1 MSSSLSKK
9 KLHKNLLT
17 KTLLV
22 FFIFVSSTFFIHMSF
37 GATGERDP
45 SCHVLEI
52 SEHCDLAGI
61 GHLVYGDLI
70 VGGVLALFFHHLAH
84 KNQVR
89 IDKIISSNEEHRLK
103 RKDFAIFH
111 LKSQVTAMLFNLG
124 RIKKTAEFYNDA
136 VKSSYHPL
144 TTEEKDRTWKIRTLN
159 ERVKF
164 EEEKLGRLLDV
175 VRSTLVGAQDVLEPE
190 VVMQV
195 DGVITFV
202 GEMIIE
208 EQPDETMEF
217 VKYSVSKK
225 KVLYLLEKLKTY
237 STVTH
242 TFKKTEESIEDELNI
257 SAYPDTSGQEN
268 VMNKRNSV

>member
-1 MSSSLSKK
+1 
-9 KLHKNLLT
+9 
-17 KTLLV
+17 
-22 FFIFVSSTFFIHMSF
+22 MSF
-37 GATGERDP
+37 GATGERDA

-52 SEHCDLAGI
+52 SEHCVLSGI

-89 IDKIISSNEEHRLK
+89 IDKIINSNEEHRLK
-103 RKDFAIFH
+103 RKDFAVFH

-124 RIKKTAEFYNDA
+124 RIKKLAEFYNGA
-136 VKSSYHPL
+136 VKSDYHPL
-144 TTEEKDRTWKIRTLN
+144 TLEEKERNWKIRTLN

-190 VVMQV
+190 VVMQT

-202 GEMIIE
+202 GEMVIE
-208 EQPDETMEF
+208 EQQDGMMEF

-225 KVLYLLEKLKTY
+225 KVLYLLEKLKSY
-237 STVTH
+237 STVMH
-242 TFKKTEESIEDELNI
+242 TFKKVEENIENEL
-257 SAYPDTSGQEN
+257 SASVYPDAT
-268 VMNKRNSV
+268 

>member
-9 KLHKNLLT
+9 KQIHKSLLT

-22 FFIFVSSTFFIHMSF
+22 FFIFVTSTFFVHVSF
-37 GATGERDP
+37 GATGERDAD
-45 SCHVLEI
+45 CHVLEI
-52 SEHCDLAGI
+52 SEHCDLSGI

-89 IDKIISSNEEHRLK
+89 IDKIINSNEEHRLK
-103 RKDFAIFH
+103 RKDFAVFH

-124 RIKKTAEFYNDA
+124 RIKKLAEFYNTA
-136 VKSSYHPL
+136 VKSEYHSL
-144 TTEEKDRTWKIRTLN
+144 TLEEKERTFKIRTLN

-190 VVMQV
+190 VVMQA

-208 EQPDETMEF
+208 EQPDQTMEF
-217 VKYSVSKK
+217 VKYSVSKR
-225 KVLYLLEKLKTY
+225 KVLYLLEKLKSY

-242 TFKKTEESIEDELNI
+242 TFKKIEETAENGL
-257 SAYPDTSGQEN
+257 SAQVHRDT
-268 VMNKRNSV
+268 

>member
-1 MSSSLSKK
+1 MSSLSKK
-9 KLHKNLLT
+9 KQIHKSLLT

-37 GATGERDP
+37 GATGERDA

-124 RIKKTAEFYNDA
+124 RIKKTAEFYNDTI
-136 VKSSYHPL
+136 KLKYHPL
-144 TTEEKDRTWKIRTLN
+144 TAEEKNRNWKIRTLH
-159 ERVKF
+159 ERVNF
-164 EEEKLGRLLDV
+164 EQEKLGRLLDI
-175 VRSTLVGAQDVLEPE
+175 VRSTMVGAQDVLEPE
-190 VVMQV
+190 VVMQI

-202 GEMIIE
+202 GEMVIE

-217 VKYSVSKK
+217 MKYSVSKK
-225 KVLYLLEKLKTY
+225 KVLYLLEKLKSY
-237 STVTH
+237 SNVTH
-242 TFKKTEESIEDELNI
+242 TFKKMEETVEDELDVA
-257 SAYPDTSGQEN
+257 AYPNASG
-268 VMNKRNSV
+268 

>member
-1 MSSSLSKK
+1 
-9 KLHKNLLT
+9 
-17 KTLLV
+17 
-22 FFIFVSSTFFIHMSF
+22 MSF
-37 GATGERDP
+37 GATGERDV

-52 SEHCDLAGI
+52 SDHCDLSGI
-61 GHLVYGDLI
+61 GHLVYGDLV

-89 IDKIISSNEEHRLK
+89 IDKIINTNEEHRLK
-103 RKDFAIFH
+103 RKDFAVFH
-111 LKSQVTAMLFNLG
+111 LKSQVTAILFNLG
-124 RIKKTAEFYNDA
+124 RIKKLAEFYNTA
-136 VKSSYHPL
+136 VKADYHPL
-144 TTEEKDRTWKIRTLN
+144 TLEQKERTWKIRTLN

-190 VVMQV
+190 VVMQT

-208 EQPDETMEF
+208 EQPDQTMEF

-225 KVLYLLEKLKTY
+225 KVLYLLEKLKSY
-237 STVTH
+237 STVMH
-242 TFKKTEESIEDELNI
+242 TFKKVEETIEDELNI
-257 SAYPDTSGQEN
+257 SAYPDVSGQETI
-268 VMNKRNSV
+268 MNERKTA

>member
-9 KLHKNLLT
+9 KQIHKSLLT

-22 FFIFVSSTFFIHMSF
+22 FFIFVTSTFFVHVSF
-37 GATGERDP
+37 GATGERDAD
-45 SCHVLEI
+45 CHVLEI
-52 SEHCDLAGI
+52 SEHCDLSGI

-89 IDKIISSNEEHRLK
+89 IDKIINSNEEHRLK
-103 RKDFAIFH
+103 RKDFAVFH

-124 RIKKTAEFYNDA
+124 RIKKLAEFYNTA
-136 VKSSYHPL
+136 VKSEYHSL
-144 TTEEKDRTWKIRTLN
+144 TLEEKERTFKIRTLN
-159 ERVKF
+159 ERIKF

-190 VVMQV
+190 VVMQT

-208 EQPDETMEF
+208 EQPDQTMEF
-217 VKYSVSKK
+217 VKYSVSKR
-225 KVLYLLEKLKTY
+225 KVLYLLEKLKSY

-242 TFKKTEESIEDELNI
+242 TFKKIEETAENGL
-257 SAYPDTSGQEN
+257 SAQVHRDT
-268 VMNKRNSV
+268 

>member
-1 MSSSLSKK
+1 
-9 KLHKNLLT
+9 
-17 KTLLV
+17 
-22 FFIFVSSTFFIHMSF
+22 MSF
-37 GATGERDP
+37 GATGERDV

-52 SEHCDLAGI
+52 SDHCDLSGI
-61 GHLVYGDLI
+61 GHLVYGDLV

-89 IDKIISSNEEHRLK
+89 IDKIINSNEEHRLK
-103 RKDFAIFH
+103 RKDFAVFH
-111 LKSQVTAMLFNLG
+111 LKSQVTAILFNLG
-124 RIKKTAEFYNDA
+124 RIKKLAEFYNTA
-136 VKSSYHPL
+136 VKANYHPL
-144 TTEEKDRTWKIRTLN
+144 TLEQKERTWKIRTLN

-190 VVMQV
+190 VVMQT

-208 EQPDETMEF
+208 EQPDQTMEF

-225 KVLYLLEKLKTY
+225 KVLYLLEKLKSY
-237 STVTH
+237 STVMH
-242 TFKKTEESIEDELNI
+242 TFKKVEETIEDELNI
-257 SAYPDTSGQEN
+257 SAYPDVSGQETI
-268 VMNKRNSV
+268 MNERKTA

>member
-1 MSSSLSKK
+1 
-9 KLHKNLLT
+9 
-17 KTLLV
+17 
-22 FFIFVSSTFFIHMSF
+22 MSF
-37 GATGERDP
+37 GASGERDA

-52 SEHCDLAGI
+52 SEHCDLSGI
-61 GHLVYGDLI
+61 GHLIYGDLI

-89 IDKIISSNEEHRLK
+89 IDKIINSNEEHRLK
-103 RKDFAIFH
+103 RKDFAVFH

-124 RIKKTAEFYNDA
+124 RIKKLAEFYNTALKAD
-136 VKSSYHPL
+136 YHPL
-144 TTEEKDRTWKIRTLN
+144 TLEQKERTWKIRTLN

-190 VVMQV
+190 VVMQT

-208 EQPDETMEF
+208 EQPDQTMEF
-217 VKYSVSKK
+217 VKYSVSKR
-225 KVLYLLEKLKTY
+225 KVLYLLEKLKSY

-242 TFKKTEESIEDELNI
+242 TFKKIEETAENGL
-257 SAYPDTSGQEN
+257 SAQVHRDT
-268 VMNKRNSV
+268 

>member
-1 MSSSLSKK
+1 
-9 KLHKNLLT
+9 
-17 KTLLV
+17 
-22 FFIFVSSTFFIHMSF
+22 MSF
-37 GATGERDP
+37 GATGERDA

-52 SEHCDLAGI
+52 SEHCDITGI

-89 IDKIISSNEEHRLK
+89 IDRIINSNEEHRLK
-103 RKDFAIFH
+103 RKDFAVFH

-124 RIKKTAEFYNDA
+124 RIKKTADFYNDA
-136 VKSSYHPL
+136 IKSDYHPL
-144 TTEEKDRTWKIRTLN
+144 TVEQKERTWKVRTLKD
-159 ERVKF
+159 RIKF

-190 VVMQV
+190 VVMQT

-202 GEMIIE
+202 GEMVIE

-217 VKYSVSKK
+217 MKYAVSKK
-225 KVLYLLEKLKTY
+225 KVLYLLEKLKSY
-237 STVTH
+237 STVMH
-242 TFKKTEESIEDELNI
+242 TFKKVEEDIDDELNT
-257 SAYPDTSGQEN
+257 SVYPNTT
-268 VMNKRNSV
+268 

>member
-1 MSSSLSKK
+1 MSPSLSKK
-9 KLHKNLLT
+9 KQIHKSLLT

-22 FFIFVSSTFFIHMSF
+22 FFIFVTSTFFVHVSF
-37 GATGERDP
+37 GATGERDA

-52 SEHCDLAGI
+52 SEHCDLSGI

-89 IDKIISSNEEHRLK
+89 IDKIINSNEEHRLK
-103 RKDFAIFH
+103 RKDFAVFH

-124 RIKKTAEFYNDA
+124 RIKKLAEFYNTA
-136 VKSSYHPL
+136 VKSEYHSL
-144 TTEEKDRTWKIRTLN
+144 TVEEKERTFKIRTLN

-190 VVMQV
+190 VVMQA

-208 EQPDETMEF
+208 EQPDQTMEF
-217 VKYSVSKK
+217 VKYSVSKR
-225 KVLYLLEKLKTY
+225 KVLYLLEKLKSY

-242 TFKKTEESIEDELNI
+242 TFKKIEETAENGL
-257 SAYPDTSGQEN
+257 SA
-268 VMNKRNSV
+268 